1 LRTFQTI
8 QSTELIQWDYRPI
21 RGLILPLIRG
31 RTINSRPIRA
41 IGGLGRPRLLQEH
54 RPVAL
59 CMFAV
64 KQATGVPPVIVNADA
79 FGLHRH
85 VLDTEVTVH
94 ITLYVMVI
102 ITAFGK

>member
-1 LRTFQTI
+1 
-8 QSTELIQWDYRPI
+8 
-21 RGLILPLIRG
+21 
-31 RTINSRPIRA
+31 
-41 IGGLGRPRLLQEH
+41 
-54 RPVAL
+54 
-59 CMFAV
+59 MFAV